1 MPTAR
6 FQLVID
12 DLRPAV
18 GVLLAGL
25 VVPVLDSIAA
35 LVGVKPY
42 LSEHILSEML

>member
-18 GVLLAGL
+18 SVLLAGL
-25 VVPVLDSIAA
+25 VVLLLDSIAA
-35 LVGVKPY
+35 QVGVKPY
-42 LSEHILSEML
+42 